1 MANTKS
7 GNQTVVTEFILL
19 GFGNL
24 PELHV
29 PLNLPK
35 ENIPLFLLFLLI
47 YIVTMAG
54 NLLIIMLVVADHHLH
69 TPMYFFLGN
78 LSCLETC
85 YSSTIL
91 PKMLSGL
98 LNNKTI
104 SFFGCFLQ
112 FYTFGYL
119 ACTECALLSVMS
131 YDRYL
136 AICDPLHYAAAMNPR
151 ICARLASSSWITSFL
166 VLSIIASL
174 MSTLTFCGPNEVD
187 HFFCDLTPLLQ
198 LSCTDTHM
206 VRLAIFAFSSLG
218 SLPPFLLTVASYA
231 CIIAAILRI
240 PSTTGRQKAFSTCSS
255 HLIVVT
261 VFFGTIIAVYLTPA
275 VDTWRV
281 LNKVLSVFYTV
292 LTPMINPLIYS
303 LRNREVKEALG
314 RAFSHWGAFRR
325 TQDAAV
331 LFKRYSC

>member
-1 MANTKS
+1 MANIER
-7 GNQTVVTEFILL
+7 GNQTIITEFIFL

-24 PELHV
+24 PL
-29 PLNLPK
+29 LRIL
-35 ENIPLFLLFLLI
+35 LFLPFLLI
-47 YIVTMAG
+47 YIVTMAR
-54 NLLIIMLVVADHHLH
+54 NLLIIVLVVADHYLH

-119 ACTECALLSVMS
+119 ACTECVLLSVMS

-136 AICDPLHYAAAMNPR
+136 AVCDPLHYATAMNSR
-151 ICARLASSSWITSFL
+151 VCAKLASGSWITGFPAL
-166 VLSIIASL
+166 TITVSL
-174 MSTLTFCGPNEVD
+174 MSTLSFCGPNKID

-206 VRLAIFAFSSLG
+206 VHLAMFAFSSLAAFT
-218 SLPPFLLTVASYA
+218 PFLLTVASYA
-231 CIIAAILRI
+231 CIIATILRI
-240 PSTTGRQKAFSTCSS
+240 PSTTGRQKASSTCSS
-255 HLIVVT
+255 HLIVVA
-261 VFFGTIIAVYLTPA
+261 VFFGTIIIVYLIPT
-275 VDTWRV
+275 VDTWRA

-292 LTPMINPLIYS
+292 LTPMVNPLIYS
-303 LRNREVKEALG
+303 LRNREIKEALI
-314 RAFSHWGAFRR
+314 RAL
-325 TQDAAV
+325 TQWQV
-331 LFKRYSC
+331 LQKES

>member
-1 MANTKS
+1 MANTEWR
-7 GNQTVVTEFILL
+7 NQTIITEFILL

-24 PELHV
+24 PILR
-29 PLNLPK
+29 
-35 ENIPLFLLFLLI
+35 IPLFLLFLLI

-85 YSSTIL
+85 YSATIL

-98 LNNKTI
+98 LNNNKTI
-104 SFFGCFLQ
+104 SFLGCFLQ
-112 FYTFGYL
+112 FYIFGSL
-119 ACTECALLSVMS
+119 LCTECILLSIMS

-136 AICDPLHYAAAMNPR
+136 AICDPLHYTNAMNPR
-151 ICARLASSSWITSFL
+151 ICAKLASSSWITGPL
-166 VLSIIASL
+166 VLTISVSL

-198 LSCTDTHM
+198 LSCTDTHL
-206 VRLAIFAFSSLG
+206 VHLAISAFSSLATF
-218 SLPPFLLTVASYA
+218 PPFLLTIVSYG
-231 CIIAAILRI
+231 CIIATILRI
-240 PSTTGRQKAFSTCSS
+240 QSTTGRQKTFSTCSS

-261 VFFGTIIAVYLTPA
+261 VFFGTLISVYLTPT
-275 VDTWRV
+275 VDTWKA

-292 LTPMINPLIYS
+292 LTPMVNPLIYS
-303 LRNREVKEALG
+303 LRNREVMKALS
-314 RAFSHWGAFRR
+314 RALS
-325 TQDAAV
+325 Q
-331 LFKRYSC
+331 